1 MPDFPFSKPQL
12 LTAHHSVTGFDCG
25 VEELNRY
32 LQKHALQAQ
41 AGDGARSYVSLSD
54 GAVAGYYTLAYGSV
68 EFETAPGRV
77 TKGLA
82 RHPVPVMLLARL
94 AVDVRFRGQGLGPE
108 LLRDAFLRTLA
119 AADIAGLRAVVV
131 DAKNEAAKR
140 FYEKFNFE
148 PFAEN
153 PFRLSLILKDVR
165 AVLRQ

>member
-1 MPDFPFSKPQL
+1 M
-12 LTAHHSVTGFDCG
+12 
-25 VEELNRY
+25 
-32 LQKHALQAQ
+32 
-41 AGDGARSYVSLSD
+41 
-54 GAVAGYYTLAYGSV
+54 
-68 EFETAPGRV
+68 
-77 TKGLA
+77 
-82 RHPVPVMLLARL
+82 
-94 AVDVRFRGQGLGPE
+94 
-108 LLRDAFLRTLA
+108 RTLA